1 MIATD
6 SDTAKSFSILG
17 IDPDATVTE
26 VRTAYLSKTS
36 QKHFDTI
43 FIDNKDIVDEFKRY
57 HAAYI
62 HIMTEYSE
70 VDNILNLNF
79 YPPDQIFKL
88 ILNQGIYLM
97 ISHNYVKAGEKFQEA
112 YSLNKTNENVL
123 IYLGILLLKRKNYY
137 AAEKYFLKAVKLN
150 KENDD
155 IWVFLGD
162 TYLKAGN
169 KTKAL
174 IMYKTAENLNP
185 LRKEISEIIK
195 SISPDKI
202 EKVKGDSFL
211 KKIMRKFSTD
221 K

>member
-1 MIATD
+1 MTATD
-6 SDTAKSFSILG
+6 YDNAKNFNVLG
-17 IDPDATVTE
+17 ISSDATVTE
-26 VRTAYLSKTS
+26 IRTAYINKTS
-36 QKHFDTI
+36 QKYFENV

-57 HAAYI
+57 HSSYI
-62 HIMTEYSE
+62 NIMTEYSE
-70 VDNILNLNF
+70 VDNVSNLNF

-123 IYLGILLLKRKNYY
+123 IYLGILLLKRKSYY

-174 IMYKTAENLNP
+174 VMYKTAENLNP
-185 LRKEISEIIK
+185 LRKEISEKIQ
-195 SISPDKI
+195 SVSPDK
-202 EKVKGDSFL
+202 EKKEQKSFL
-211 KKIMRKFSTD
+211 KKMIGKIFID